1 MGSTAM
7 LGGGATDRDRSTEN
21 DPELDADDASC
32 PPLGVV
38 EVSALVRVEGG
49 GSEGRV
55 VVGGVDA
62 VAGGGG
68 MLGAFGNG
76 VLASADG
83 GGVLFSADGALDV
96 VDEWMGV
103 FSTLPVVCASG
114 SVVGSSGA
122 VGRPTAARSASFGA
136 LGAFGATLARSEPKS
151 TGGSAVIEG
160 GGIDTGF
167 FGGAAID
174 GEVFGLSTG
183 AVDAVDAVA
192 AGVAVGAGNEP
203 VTARRAPVV
212 STRPSIDGG
221 GMLTDRVVA
230 LGDTLVV
237 ALVVVV
243 LGVAVGVAAGVA
255 LVALLVVLVALL
267 VVLLGAGLAVLAVL
281 ALAAVVDVVGGADV
295 VAEVAAGV
303 AVGGDELVA
312 LVWRAPTASGESD
325 AAARGALGGGTRTD
339 GDVPCA
345 GGCSDAPFPLGG
357 GTDVPDGFAP
367 SSPSPTLASEGT
379 FGAAGTAPSAG
390 DFTGSSPGKRTAGI
404 ARLEA
409 LRARTGGALAMN
421 TSRFSI
427 ARNGVQCCPSGDS
440 SSAGVM
446 RPSATHARSSPLLGR
461 AARVPLGRRT
471 FHGR

>member
-1 MGSTAM
+1 M

-21 DPELDADDASC
+21 DPELDADDARC
-32 PPLGVV
+32 PPLGV

-122 VGRPTAARSASFGA
+122 VGRPTAARSASLGA
-136 LGAFGATLARSEPKS
+136 LVAFGAILARSEPKS

-174 GEVFGLSTG
+174 GEVFGLSAG

-230 LGDTLVV
+230 LGDTLV
-237 ALVVVV
+237 ALVVA
-243 LGVAVGVAAGVA
+243 LGVAVGVA
-255 LVALLVVLVALL
+255 LVALGDALVVALL
-267 VVLLGAGLAVLAVL
+267 VVLLGAALAVLAVL
-281 ALAAVVDVVGGADV
+281 ALAVVAAVVAVVDVVGGADV

-357 GTDVPDGFAP
+357 GTDVPAGFAP